1 MKGSLC
7 YDLCINVEND
17 LAKNPTSLTCP
28 SCGAPLK
35 VAELQTRVDCQYCH
49 ATIELPADK
58 SNPIIIQPPT
68 IPDFQYI
75 KPIGRL
81 IGWLVGFFL
90 FLVIGGIAIVLF
102 TTKSK
107 SVDQTL
113 EGVRIYSIYDLKLL
127 PSNDVQ
133 AAKQF
138 VGISYNSDE
147 SRKLTMLD
155 FDQEPILR
163 WQATDLGEQSYQS
176 IYTIAGDNVVLV
188 SKTNLS
194 LLRRSDGIK
203 IWETSLSD
211 QLPTSCDSCLV
222 VSENTIFALTQIGV
236 LHAFDLITGQ
246 QKWSKSFEKWHEG
259 IAIFDNN
266 PIVVHEIEGVL
277 AIVTYDGTNGQIL
290 KKSNPTCP
298 NYIFT
303 DDPQEFEMNSDLIIN
318 DKFYYLLYGFW
329 EPGCFEKWN
338 PSTNTMEWQS
348 LLPETLVRSDQH
360 ILFSDEWIFIAAER
374 SNQIWKIESK
384 NGNASLF
391 LENENYSIRPV
402 EFQDNIL
409 IVQAIRTKG
418 SSRYEIWGYDLTS
431 GDRIW
436 QIIPQAFRSIEVN
449 ASSIIDSA
457 GVYDIHL
464 TSNKLILLQAFD
476 DPARITFDQI
486 DLASGVV
493 QKQTSF
499 TLPDQTVF
507 SLSLIGWQ
515 DQIAWLDTD
524 EIYGFD
530 SFTGQPI
537 AQWP

>member
-1 MKGSLC
+1 
-7 YDLCINVEND
+7 
-17 LAKNPTSLTCP
+17 
-28 SCGAPLK
+28 
-35 VAELQTRVDCQYCH
+35 
-49 ATIELPADK
+49 
-58 SNPIIIQPPT
+58 
-68 IPDFQYI
+68 
-75 KPIGRL
+75 
-81 IGWLVGFFL
+81 
-90 FLVIGGIAIVLF
+90 
-102 TTKSK
+102 
-107 SVDQTL
+107 
-113 EGVRIYSIYDLKLL
+113 
-127 PSNDVQ
+127 
-133 AAKQF
+133 
-138 VGISYNSDE
+138 
-147 SRKLTMLD
+147 
-155 FDQEPILR
+155 
-163 WQATDLGEQSYQS
+163 
-176 IYTIAGDNVVLV
+176 
-188 SKTNLS
+188 
-194 LLRRSDGIK
+194 
-203 IWETSLSD
+203 
-211 QLPTSCDSCLV
+211 
-222 VSENTIFALTQIGV
+222 
-236 LHAFDLITGQ
+236 
-246 QKWSKSFEKWHEG
+246 
-259 IAIFDNN
+259 
-266 PIVVHEIEGVL
+266 EI
-277 AIVTYDGTNGQIL
+277 
-290 KKSNPTCP
+290 
-298 NYIFT
+298 
-303 DDPQEFEMNSDLIIN
+303 
-318 DKFYYLLYGFW
+318 
-329 EPGCFEKWN
+329 
-338 PSTNTMEWQS
+338 
-348 LLPETLVRSDQH
+348 LVRSDQH
-360 ILFSDEWIFIAAER
+360 ILFSDKWIFIAAER